1 MPLTTHHD
9 SASSTRPG
17 RLRVLA
23 GAVVALLVV
32 AAIGVAPA
40 AATTSSGVVA
50 AANNSTTSTNI
61 SDVAGYYDNESAV
74 VANESWMDGREEWS
88 FDNGTNYLTRLSTF
102 LVGSGHTAQGGAG
115 SAGALITGLAVFGM
129 FAGLLVGSGV
139 GAVAGMVLAVSTTVG
154 VIRIGLAPAWL
165 YAVLLF
171 LLGGLATTAFVRSQR

>member
-1 MPLTTHHD
+1 MASTTHSD
-9 SASSTRPG
+9 SDASKRTG
-17 RLRVLA
+17 RLRVLV
-23 GAVVALLVV
+23 GVLAVLLVV
-32 AAIGVAPA
+32 AAVGVAPT
-40 AATTSSGVVA
+40 AATTTTGVVA
-50 AANNSTTSTNI
+50 QENNTTNI
-61 SDVAGYYDNESAV
+61 SDVAGYYNNSSAV

-102 LVGSGHTAQGGAG
+102 LIGSGHTAQGGVG

-129 FAGLLVGSGV
+129 FAGMLVGSGV